1 VGGETEDGT
10 IYTHTHTYYIYTYI
24 HTYIYIFIY
33 IRTQTHTH
41 IYIYTYVYIYIH
53 IHICIYIY
61 ISYIQL
67 NFNNFNCIKNVRK
80 FKLYLGRCPLFCIFT
95 FPLFSIKP
103 SECCEVRKAVAVL
116 RLLHGL
122 ELQQLQVLVWLGR
135 VRDEV
140 FPWQSE
146 NWRNDESYYCTI
158 IIDHHQPLLIII
170 NHC

>member
-1 VGGETEDGT
+1 M
-10 IYTHTHTYYIYTYI
+10 Y
-24 HTYIYIFIY
+24 
-33 IRTQTHTH
+33 
-41 IYIYTYVYIYIH
+41 
-53 IHICIYIY
+53 IYIY

-146 NWRNDESYYCTI
+146 NWRNDESYYCII